1 MLKKKNFADTCNFFQ
16 MYIIT
21 STHRLPT
28 PATFD
33 TCQTLH
39 TSTSSFTVCTLCT
52 GWYVSFSPMVSL
64 PYRLRLSTNSF
75 WINVY
80 GKKSPPPR
88 EGHEWVPLSKYEHD
102 FLFAVTQLFTKL
114 IYLCKPIFCLNISP
128 SAVVWTLSW
137 TYNYFHCICRSYHN
151 PLTRLQLE

>member
-1 MLKKKNFADTCNFFQ
+1 MLKKNFADTCNFFQ

-64 PYRLRLSTNSF
+64 PYRLQLSTNSF

-80 GKKSPPPR
+80 GKKFPPPGKVTN
-88 EGHEWVPLSKYEHD
+88 EFPFPNMNMISCLQLLNFSQNSYIHANQY
-102 FLFAVTQLFTKL
+102 FASILVHLQLFE
-114 IYLCKPIFCLNISP
+114 
-128 SAVVWTLSW
+128 
-137 TYNYFHCICRSYHN
+137 H
-151 PLTRLQLE
+151 